1 MPSFEA
7 DDPSPR
13 SAGVVDDRRF
23 TEVFTCPSCGGGLV
37 AQDHVLACE
46 ACGRRYPVV
55 GGIPRFVE
63 HLGGG
68 QAQVQEA
75 FDYEHRRFHDSEHT
89 LFGSQLVDQFL
100 ANVDLP
106 AEFFRGRRCVD
117 IGCGSGRWT
126 YALAEL
132 GAEVVAVDL
141 TSGGVESLYGE
152 LGDRPNVTIAQADI
166 FALPFA
172 PETFDFVMS
181 WGVLHHTPSTKQAF
195 DRIVPLVR
203 PGGTLYV
210 MIYDV
215 DQGRT
220 DRGTNIVRWLLRR
233 VSPERRYKLCRY
245 LIIEDN
251 MERYNFLSKHM
262 IVAYYDPE
270 TSPLKRETLQFGLY
284 DAYSPRYNWLHSE
297 DEVTGWFRSSGFSEV
312 SVIDSPQGSVQVRGI
327 REAQTS
333 ASA

>member
-1 MPSFEA
+1 MPSSEERASQTVEA
-7 DDPSPR
+7 VDER
-13 SAGVVDDRRF
+13 FAG
-23 TEVFTCPSCGGGLV
+23 VFTCPTCGSGLV
-37 AQDHVLACE
+37 AAGDVLECTG
-46 ACGRRYPVV
+46 CGRRYPVV
-55 GGIPRFVE
+55 GGIPRFVADIAR
-63 HLGGG
+63 GP
-68 QAQVQEA
+68 AQVQEA
-75 FDYEHRRFHDSEHT
+75 FDYEHRRFHHSEHT
-89 LFGSQLVDQFL
+89 LFGPQLVDQFL

-106 AEFFRGRRCVD
+106 AEFFRGRRCAD

-141 TSGGVESLYGE
+141 TSGGVESVHEE

-166 FALPFA
+166 FALPFP
-172 PETFDFVMS
+172 PESFDFVMS
-181 WGVLHHTPSTKQAF
+181 WGVLHHTPSTRQAF
-195 DRIVPLVR
+195 DRIAPLVR

-210 MIYDV
+210 MVYDV
-215 DQGRT
+215 DQGRGE
-220 DRGTNIVRWLLRR
+220 RVTNIVRWLLRR

-245 LIIEDN
+245 LVIEDN

-284 DAYSPRYNWLHSE
+284 DAYSPKYNWLHSA
-297 DEVTGWFRSSGFSEV
+297 DEVTEWFRSRGFSDV
-312 SVIDSPQGSVQVRGI
+312 FAIDSPQGAVQVRGI
-327 REAQTS
+327 RGQTS

>member
-1 MPSFEA
+1 MPSLEDPASRTVEA
-7 DDPSPR
+7 
-13 SAGVVDDRRF
+13 AHERF
-23 TEVFTCPSCGGGLV
+23 TDVFTCPSCGSELTAADDRLDCTG
-37 AQDHVLACE
+37 
-46 ACGRRYPVV
+46 CGRTYPVL
-55 GGIPRFVE
+55 GGIPRFVADIAR
-63 HLGGG
+63 GP
-68 QAQVQEA
+68 AQVQEA
-75 FDYEHRRFHDSEHT
+75 FDFEHRRFHHSEHT
-89 LFGSQLVDQFL
+89 VFGPQLVEQFL

-141 TSGGVESLYGE
+141 TSGGVESVYGE
-152 LGDRPNVTIAQADI
+152 LGERPNVTIAQADI

-172 PETFDFVMS
+172 AESFDFVMS
-181 WGVLHHTPSTKQAF
+181 WGVLHHTPSTRKAF
-195 DRIVPLVR
+195 DRIAPLVR

-210 MIYDV
+210 MVYDV
-215 DQGRT
+215 DQGRGE
-220 DRGTNIVRWLLRR
+220 RVTNIVRWALRR

-245 LIIEDN
+245 LVIEDN
-251 MERYNFLSKHM
+251 MERYNFLSRHM

-284 DAYSPRYNWLHSE
+284 DAYSPKYNWLHSAE
-297 DEVTGWFRSSGFSEV
+297 EVTDWFRSSGFSEV
-312 SVIDSPQGSVQVRGI
+312 FVIDSPQGAVQVRGI
-327 REAQTS
+327 RDDQTS